1 MHAVSSAVLR
11 LATIA
16 LSATSVV
23 AQTCFTLIPDGTVGL
38 GAQEASI
45 APIAPRFATTWDPDG
60 PGPQTKKLLVER
72 GRFGF
77 VPFQFPP
84 DSNNDILMTDL
95 DTFEIIPRPAG
106 VRLVALGVYQN
117 QIYTLGRSETAPG
130 VLLTLYRRNGETW
143 NAIPLPPIREGGDF
157 RSQIQ
162 IVETPSGLLLANV
175 TADSSN
181 TSLFLIVDPATG
193 AVSTQPVTGGVRGI
207 TKVGDALYAFGD
219 LQLNGVPS
227 TILRFVN
234 GQWEALDDVG
244 GIRPAAMS
252 GLAEFQGRIFAN
264 AELSSPAPAGH
275 GIIELTTDG
284 WVYTGVALSTSE
296 LTSSLVATSSALI
309 VVSNSR
315 LLRIENDTITSQTL
329 RIVDRQGG
337 GMWHE
342 LVGVLNDLAVV
353 RSAARGETADFQ
365 PPGDVAFVGMVGG
378 ICLTDGAEVLNFSP
392 VLNGPVTDLINF
404 QNQTYAIGSFGS
416 ASGRSMR
423 SIARREN
430 GEWRAINMEGGP
442 QGRAIDATIWN
453 DRLTVAWS
461 RPRQFSLFPDNFI
474 SSWDGQT
481 WTTINGPT
489 GVSVGRIEASAT
501 DLYCT
506 GTNTTTAQ
514 LLRLVGDQWVSVDFP
529 GGISVPRRLGND
541 LYVGA
546 TRLVGGQVQPQRAID
561 TGSSVV
567 PLAMFGDRLVGYG
580 TRPTN
585 GPQTTDLYEL
595 RNGNWTLFAVS
606 NERPFAVRF
615 HPFQHELLAIF
626 DSLSASLAIS
636 SWNGATWKQRIGTI
650 GQYPQNGGRGNVSF
664 AFTSVD
670 TDAETGLLRF
680 GSTCWALFNY
690 SADFT
695 GLLDFTPRVSF
706 SRVPLPTRVLPGDT
720 TTLRAQVISQGQF
733 TYQWTRDNVALVD
746 GVLPTGEVISGA
758 TTPTLTITNSTAAVN
773 GTYML
778 TVTPVD
784 ASLFCGPESTFPV
797 PVTVERFC
805 DSIDFNNNFVF
816 PEDQDII
823 DFLTVF
829 AGGVCSTAVC
839 NDIDF
844 NNNDIFPEDQDVI
857 DFFNVLAG
865 STCP

>member
-207 TKVGDALYAFGD
+207 TIVGDALYAFGD

-264 AELSSPAPAGH
+264 AELSSPAPAVY

-284 WVYTGVALSTSE
+284 WVYTGVALPTRE

-337 GMWHE
+337 ECGM
-342 LVGVLNDLAVV
+342 
-353 RSAARGETADFQ
+353 
-365 PPGDVAFVGMVGG
+365 
-378 ICLTDGAEVLNFSP
+378 
-392 VLNGPVTDLINF
+392 
-404 QNQTYAIGSFGS
+404 
-416 ASGRSMR
+416 
-423 SIARREN
+423 
-430 GEWRAINMEGGP
+430 
-442 QGRAIDATIWN
+442 
-453 DRLTVAWS
+453 
-461 RPRQFSLFPDNFI
+461 
-474 SSWDGQT
+474 
-481 WTTINGPT
+481 
-489 GVSVGRIEASAT
+489 
-501 DLYCT
+501 
-506 GTNTTTAQ
+506 
-514 LLRLVGDQWVSVDFP
+514 
-529 GGISVPRRLGND
+529 
-541 LYVGA
+541 
-546 TRLVGGQVQPQRAID
+546 
-561 TGSSVV
+561 
-567 PLAMFGDRLVGYG
+567 
-580 TRPTN
+580 
-585 GPQTTDLYEL
+585 
-595 RNGNWTLFAVS
+595 NW
-606 NERPFAVRF
+606 
-615 HPFQHELLAIF
+615 
-626 DSLSASLAIS
+626 
-636 SWNGATWKQRIGTI
+636 
-650 GQYPQNGGRGNVSF
+650 
-664 AFTSVD
+664 
-670 TDAETGLLRF
+670 
-680 GSTCWALFNY
+680 
-690 SADFT
+690 
-695 GLLDFTPRVSF
+695 
-706 SRVPLPTRVLPGDT
+706 
-720 TTLRAQVISQGQF
+720 
-733 TYQWTRDNVALVD
+733 
-746 GVLPTGEVISGA
+746 
-758 TTPTLTITNSTAAVN
+758 
-773 GTYML
+773 
-778 TVTPVD
+778 
-784 ASLFCGPESTFPV
+784 
-797 PVTVERFC
+797 
-805 DSIDFNNNFVF
+805 
-816 PEDQDII
+816 
-823 DFLTVF
+823 
-829 AGGVCSTAVC
+829 
-839 NDIDF
+839 
-844 NNNDIFPEDQDVI
+844 
-857 DFFNVLAG
+857 
-865 STCP
+865 